1 MKEKQLVKDL
11 MSKCIVAFDYFGNA
25 VIVLPAVIGG
35 VSIASCASVIGMFVG
50 IASAS
55 FSFAFSLTT
64 GIMKKLLKTTQ
75 NEKNAS

>member
-11 MSKCIVAFDYFGNA
+11 MSKCIVAFDYFDNA
-25 VIVLPAVIGG
+25 VIVLSAVIGG
-35 VSIASCASVIGMFVG
+35 VSIASCAGVIGMFVG

-55 FSFAFSLTT
+55 VSFAFSLTT

-75 NEKNAS
+75 NEKNVS